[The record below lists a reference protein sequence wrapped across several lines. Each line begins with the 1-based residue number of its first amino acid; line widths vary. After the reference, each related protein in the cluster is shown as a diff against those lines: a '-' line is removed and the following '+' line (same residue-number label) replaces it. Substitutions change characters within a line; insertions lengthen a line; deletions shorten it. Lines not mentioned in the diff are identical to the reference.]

1 MAVLWYMQCKNI
13 LSDTKG
19 SLSSEVPAAA
29 IARATQEVQVALET
43 DMQVGQG
50 MKQGTWH
57 RIALAELSLKSLVHL
72 PSALLEALWTL

>member
-1 MAVLWYMQCKNI
+1 MTLLRYMQCKNI

-29 IARATQEVQVALET
+29 IARATQEVRVALET

-50 MKQGTWH
+50 MKQGT
-57 RIALAELSLKSLVHL
+57 
-72 PSALLEALWTL
+72 